1 MIEDRTANQCKVR
14 WSYTLDPN
22 ITKKGRWSYEE
33 EMQLLEIVRKYK
45 ITTTT
50 SCTEEK
56 KKKSIWPLIA
66 KELNN
71 GRSETSC
78 RMKYKYMQRH
88 S

>member
-56 KKKSIWPLIA
+56 KKK
-66 KELNN
+66 E
-71 GRSETSC
+71 
-78 RMKYKYMQRH
+78 YMAFDCKRIK
-88 S
+88 